1 MSFFK
6 SDIVQEELKEISTLQ
21 EEIYTKMYAFS
32 NMNKEDKLYHV
43 EVLEKLL
50 TKQRILY
57 TRMSLSDDPE
67 AKKMKQNILDSAQMM
82 GLPSGADMNM
92 IFNNM
97 SRMLDVMKQQIDN
110 GGEDQ

>member
-43 EVLEKLL
+43 ELLEKLL

-67 AKKMKQNILDSAQMM
+67 AK
-82 GLPSGADMNM
+82 
-92 IFNNM
+92 
-97 SRMLDVMKQQIDN
+97 VMKETIMSEAVMLGFPPNTDISYVFSN
-110 GGEDQ
+110 MTGIIANMKKAISES